1 MLEFFLKNYLSILL
15 FLGLLFIFIFIR
27 NKVKKANNTT
37 EFGLMIDFLKE
48 RTKKPSSSIA
58 YWLYFLLIVFLVG
71 ISGSLISA
79 IPTYKNG
86 FDMNSTSLSLI
97 GYAVVLLCS
106 SSIELIF
113 IDLKDKENKYDNI
126 KKGIIMLGVGLV
138 ILSILFGVVTYF
150 INGELAKFS
159 LSILACLLATY
170 FWWIT
175 NATNSSVLETIAPP
189 TTESTTGGEPNNLSG
204 GTPPG
209 FTE

>member
-1 MLEFFLKNYLSILL
+1 MLEFFFKNYLSILL
-15 FLGLLFIFIFIR
+15 FLGLLSIVFFIR

-37 EFGLMIDFLKE
+37 EFGLMIDFLRE

-113 IDLKDKENKYDNI
+113 IDLKQKENKYDNI

-150 INGELAKFS
+150 INGELIKFS

-175 NATNSSVLETIAPP
+175 NATNSSVLETIPPP
-189 TTESTTGGEPNNLSG
+189 TTESTTGGVPNNLSG
-204 GTPPG
+204 GTPSG